1 MLFEKCNKWSKKFTR
16 EIQEQIYLENKSK
29 ADQEKLFNSKNK
41 QWKKNSQRPML
52 HCQAY
57 QHIFNETLRMR
68 KKWEWEIAGE
78 KNNNESMGKNFPS
91 LLNRQST

>member
-1 MLFEKCNKWSKKFTR
+1 M
-16 EIQEQIYLENKSK
+16 
-29 ADQEKLFNSKNK
+29 
-41 QWKKNSQRPML
+41 KKNSQRSML